1 MGVLCNDNR
10 IYPGRPV
17 LISGDCKRETG
28 GEHAKIIQTVL
39 DGVDALQEKTKL
51 RIVSIASDGETRRG
65 SAFILLTFKHALSP
79 DSPIYALLE
88 PLKFLN
94 LMVGDDDLTCDKD
107 WKHVFKRW
115 RNLLIR
121 LNRDIVIN
129 GHRITTDIIMDQ
141 FRSEGLSS
149 DHIRALF
156 NPDDLQDVK
165 MAFDMLKDIWTLPRI
180 CTNRNRGFLE
190 SREALWILGKLLFHM
205 VYPYLCVELSLSEQ
219 IEHLSAAAHLA
230 LALYKIDGKNFLP
243 TNLYIDFMIMVKN
256 VLFCV
261 AKAKVDDID
270 GELFLILQG
279 TDRLE
284 ELFGILRTMVGND
297 TNLDIL
303 QLVSRLAGT
312 TEVSNILA
320 KYPHW
325 DRLPRRLKLSA
336 LSRDSKEIPDS
347 ADHIKPASWRGNV
360 KLKDVSL
367 QTSWNR
373 GRKMLEDECKV
384 LKPILQQLDRND
396 DVDILSPNG
405 TLLFNVPLAEDDVD
419 VSLELES
426 ASPLRSTTRNNT
438 SGSDVDVEMRI
449 EVEDALGE
457 LADTDTDGLGHQ
469 LGTGRVVNSKVLIK
483 GIEVSKARALSK
495 YAKFRTH
502 ASSTDRLK
510 RVQDVSRF
518 NKTSEEFN
526 PLADSETPTD
536 GTETLV
542 IGDPIATL
550 VRIEDQFW
558 LCIGEVNGLR
568 IDGRPVKYVG
578 FDMLVEDTVTVSYQM
593 MGMRPTTLADDPDG
607 KHDWRTYTI
616 KEHSSTVPGRLIQ
629 SVNPTLSETHTDT
642 ASGLPFY
649 LFQSTFLVALTAS
662 LFQSLTVSDLKNVP
676 KLNATPE
683 YPYRENSGK

>member
-1 MGVLCNDNR
+1 MGILCNDNR

-28 GEHAKIIQTVL
+28 EQHAKIIQTVL
-39 DGVDALQEKTKL
+39 DGVDALREKTKL

-65 SAFILLTFKHALSP
+65 SAFILLTFRHALSP

-107 WKHVFKRW
+107 WKHIFKRW

-129 GHRITTDIIMDQ
+129 GRRITADIIMDQ
-141 FRSEGLSS
+141 FRFEGLSS

-156 NPDDLQDVK
+156 NPEDLQDVK

-180 CTNRNRGFLE
+180 STNSHRGFLE

-230 LALYKIDGKNFLP
+230 LALYRIDGKDFLP
-243 TNLYIDFMIMVKN
+243 TNLYIDLMIMIKN
-256 VLFCV
+256 VVFCV

-270 GELFLILQG
+270 GEFFLILQG

-297 TNLDIL
+297 ANLDIL

-325 DRLPRRLKLSA
+325 DRSPRRLKLSA
-336 LSRDSKEIPDS
+336 LTRDSKEIPDS
-347 ADHIKPASWRGNV
+347 SDHIKPASWRGNLR
-360 KLKDVSL
+360 LKDVSL

-373 GRKMLEDECKV
+373 GRKMVEDECKA
-384 LKPILQQLDRND
+384 LKPILQQLDQID
-396 DVDILSPNG
+396 GVDILSPNG
-405 TLLFNVPLAEDDVD
+405 TLLFNAPLAEDDVD
-419 VSLELES
+419 VSIES
-426 ASPLRSTTRNNT
+426 ASPSGST
-438 SGSDVDVEMRI
+438 SGTIGSNVTAESNFEMRI
-449 EVEDALGE
+449 EVEDAIGE
-457 LADTDTDGLGHQ
+457 LTNTDTDISLGQQ
-469 LGTGRVVNSKVLIK
+469 LETGRIIDNKVLIK
-483 GIEVSKARALSK
+483 GNEVSKARALSK

-502 ASSTDRLK
+502 ASARSTDRLK

-518 NKTSEEFN
+518 NKSSVELIPESEI
-526 PLADSETPTD
+526 PTD
-536 GTETLV
+536 GAETLV
-542 IGDPIATL
+542 IGDPISTL
-550 VRIEDQFW
+550 VRVEDQFW

-568 IDGRPVKYVG
+568 IDGRPVTYIG
-578 FDMLVEDTVTVSYQM
+578 FDMLVENTVTVSYQM
-593 MGMRPTTLADDPDG
+593 MGMRPATLADDPDG

-629 SVNPTLSETHTDT
+629 SINPSLSETH
-642 ASGLPFY
+642 AGIPFY

-662 LFQSLTVSDLKNVP
+662 LFQSLTLYDLKSVP
-676 KLNATPE
+676 KMNATPE
-683 YPYRENSGK
+683 YPYRENSGN

>member
-1 MGVLCNDNR
+1 MDF
-10 IYPGRPV
+10 
-17 LISGDCKRETG
+17 
-28 GEHAKIIQTVL
+28 
-39 DGVDALQEKTKL
+39 LQEKTKI

-65 SAFILLTFKHALSP
+65 SAFILLTYKRALSP
-79 DSPIYALLE
+79 DSSIYALLE
-88 PLKFLN
+88 PLKYLN

-107 WKHVFKRW
+107 WKHIFKRW

-129 GHRITTDIIMDQ
+129 GRRITADIIMDQ

-156 NPDDLQDVK
+156 NPEDLQDVK
-165 MAFDMLKDIWTLPRI
+165 MAFDMLKDIWNLPRI
-180 CTNRNRGFLE
+180 STNRNPGFLE

-243 TNLYIDFMIMVKN
+243 TNLYIDFMIMIKN

-270 GELFLILQG
+270 GEFFLILQG

-297 TNLDIL
+297 ANLDIL

-325 DRLPRRLKLSA
+325 DRSPRRLKLPV
-336 LSRDSKEIPDS
+336 LTRNSKEIPDS

-373 GRKMLEDECKV
+373 GRKMLEDECKA
-384 LKPILQQLDRND
+384 LKPILVQLDQIEG
-396 DVDILSPNG
+396 VDILSPNG

-419 VSLELES
+419 VSLES
-426 ASPLRSTTRNNT
+426 ASPTGSTTGTNI
-438 SGSDVDVEMRI
+438 GSDVESNFEMRV
-449 EVEDALGE
+449 EVEDAFGE
-457 LADTDTDGLGHQ
+457 LVDTEADSLGHQ
-469 LGTGRVVNSKVLIK
+469 AETSRVIVKKVLIK
-483 GIEVSKARALSK
+483 GVEVSKARALSK

-518 NKTSEEFN
+518 NKSSEGIS
-526 PLADSETPTD
+526 PLTDTEIPTD
-536 GTETLV
+536 DTETLV

-558 LCIGEVNGLR
+558 LCIGEINGLR
-568 IDGRPVKYVG
+568 IDGRPVTYVG

-593 MGMRPTTLADDPDG
+593 MGMRPTTLADEPNG
-607 KHDWRTYTI
+607 KNDWRTYTI
-616 KEHSSTVPGRLIQ
+616 KEHSSTIPGRLIQ
-629 SVNPTLSETHTDT
+629 SVNPSLSEAHIGT
-642 ASGLPFY
+642 GLPFY